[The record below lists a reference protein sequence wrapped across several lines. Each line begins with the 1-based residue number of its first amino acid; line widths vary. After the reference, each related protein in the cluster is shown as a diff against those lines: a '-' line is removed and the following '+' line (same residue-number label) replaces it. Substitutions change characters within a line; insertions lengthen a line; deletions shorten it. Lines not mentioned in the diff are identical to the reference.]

1 MKRCFAFG
9 CSYTS
14 YSYATWADLIGV
26 NFKEFYNY
34 GRSGCSNTFIMN
46 KVVEANEIYKFD
58 PKTDYVIVMLTGF
71 GRFSF
76 LPENDGW
83 QTYGD
88 LHSYNYN
95 TNNPVTVEFVKN
107 MWSDNW
113 AVYQSWI
120 AAKIIKQTLKDI
132 KHTMVMGIDNSAYI
146 DGTAT
151 LNDQVKPLAHDIY
164 SMLDVDIT
172 LDKWIQKNQYTDSP
186 VWTEENRRDGHPS
199 TDVYL
204 KYVKEF
210 FPRFHTTTTTK
221 FVKEWKEKFD
231 YTSQNHMGQKF
242 NNEFR
247 RKYDQ
252 AFINS
257 LLNG

>member
-14 YSYATWADLIGV
+14 YSYATWADLIGL
-26 NFKEFYNY
+26 NFKEYYNY

-46 KVVEANEIYKFD
+46 KIVEANDVYKFN

-95 TNNPVTVEFVKN
+95 TNNPVTLEFVKN
-107 MWSDNW
+107 MWSENW

-120 AAKIIKQTLKDI
+120 AAKVIKTVLKDI
-132 KHTMVMGIDNSAYI
+132 PHIMVMGIDNSAYI
-146 DGTAT
+146 DGTAK
-151 LNDQVKPLAHDIY
+151 LNDQVKPLANEIY
-164 SMLDVDIT
+164 SMLDVNIT
-172 LDKWIQKNQYTDSP
+172 MNKWIEKNEYTDSP
-186 VWTEENRRDGHPS
+186 YWEDVKRTDGHPS
-199 TDVYL
+199 TDVHL

-210 FPRFHTTTTTK
+210 FPRFNTK
-221 FVKEWKEKFD
+221 KTNAFVNEWNKKFD
-231 YTSQNHMGQKF
+231 HRSQNHMGQKF
-242 NNEFR
+242 NDEFR
-247 RKYDQ
+247 RTHDQ

>member
-14 YSYATWADLIGV
+14 YSYATWADLIGI
-26 NFKEFYNY
+26 NFKEYYNY

-46 KVVEANEIYKFD
+46 KIVEANEIYKFN
-58 PKTDYVIVMLTGF
+58 PNTDYVLVMLTGF

-76 LPENDGW
+76 LPANDGW

-107 MWSDNW
+107 MWSENW

-132 KHTMVMGIDNSAYI
+132 KHSMVMGIDNSAYI
-146 DGTAT
+146 DGTAE
-151 LNDQVKPLAHDIY
+151 LSDQVKPLANDIY
-164 SMLDVDIT
+164 SMLNVNIT
-172 LDKWIQKNQYTDSP
+172 MNKWIEKNQYTDSP
-186 VWTEENRRDGHPS
+186 IWTEENRRDGHPS
-199 TDVYL
+199 TDVHL

-210 FPRFHTTTTTK
+210 FPRFNTTK
-221 FVKEWKEKFD
+221 TIDFVKQWNSNFD
-231 YTSQNHMGQKF
+231 YTSQQHMGTKF
-242 NNEFR
+242 NDEFR
-247 RKYDQ
+247 RKYDL